1 MRITDDR
8 YLRDLRRLDLA
19 RRLIEHGA
27 RTKTI
32 AIWTQLSPYRIR
44 QLCRDYGC
52 SADSRHSGVPPRS
65 IAYFWRTPQ
74 MQIEAASLAGI
85 CKVLGVLPRTRMAA
99 RDFTLPARGERLCQA
114 YEAYVDSFEKPRISI
129 EYAVLL
135 ATALATTDDIS
146 IGKCVSCGGVV
157 LVDLGD
163 VVDNCCV
170 YCAGRMPGYARSP
183 LSAPTT
189 RRRRSKRL
197 ARAAGQVGKQVILL

>member
-32 AIWTQLSPYRIR
+32 AKWTQLSPYRIR

-52 SADSRHSGVPPRS
+52 SAELRHRGVPPRS
-65 IAYFWRTPQ
+65 TTYFWRTPQ
-74 MQIEAASLAGI
+74 MQIEAANLAGI
-85 CKVLGVLPRTRMAA
+85 CKVLGVLPRTRMAS
-99 RDFTLPARGERLCQA
+99 REFTLPARGERLCQA
-114 YEAYVDSFEKPRISI
+114 YEAYVDTFEKPQISI

-157 LVDLGD
+157 LVDLAD
-163 VVDNCCV
+163 VVKNCCV
-170 YCAGRMPGYARSP
+170 YCAGRMPGYVRCPVAVQS
-183 LSAPTT
+183 T
-189 RRRRSKRL
+189 RRRRSNRL
-197 ARAAGQVGKQVILL
+197 ARAAGQIGKQVILL